1 MVAWRRSTKLYGK
14 GGREEASCS
23 EEVPRRRSAR
33 TFEQA
38 KGGKSGPRMK
48 TQGWF
53 QEELV
58 VLWGFSGRW
67 VVGRIMGTKARIIFM
82 AALISRV
89 CMVCISQIVF

>member
-1 MVAWRRSTKLYGK
+1 M
-14 GGREEASCS
+14 
-23 EEVPRRRSAR
+23 R

-38 KGGKSGPRMK
+38 KGGKPGLQMK
-48 TQGWF
+48 TQGRF

-82 AALISRV
+82 VVLISRI
-89 CMVCISQIVF
+89 CMICISQIVF